1 MSFLIFFLFFF
12 LFFFVS
18 RFFQLPTTT
27 PTGQMR
33 FDTQDS
39 AISQHV
45 EKGLSGIVV
54 VQLIVVVH
62 ISLAGVFASID
73 SR

>member
-1 MSFLIFFLFFF
+1 M
-12 LFFFVS
+12 
-18 RFFQLPTTT
+18 T

-39 AISQHV
+39 AISQYV
-45 EKGLSGIVV
+45 EKGLSGMVV
-54 VQLIVVVH
+54 VQLIVVH
-62 ISLAGVFASID
+62 ESLAGVVASTD

>member
-1 MSFLIFFLFFF
+1 M
-12 LFFFVS
+12 
-18 RFFQLPTTT
+18 T

-39 AISQHV
+39 AISQYV
-45 EKGLSGIVV
+45 EKGLSGMVV
-54 VQLIVVVH
+54 VQLIDVVH
-62 ISLAGVFASID
+62 ESLAGVVASTD